1 MVLNELGSNVLN
13 VITKF
18 AKTRLVTNEAVN
30 ALVDEFIGV
39 LETADVPTR
48 ILEPMRKSMT
58 TKILGD
64 SAIME
69 GRANTSQVVQ
79 RIVVQELVSM
89 LSPEQSPF
97 RPVKNRAN
105 IIMFVGLQGAGKTTT
120 CVKFGAYYK
129 RKGWRVG
136 LVCCDTF
143 RTGAFDQLKQ
153 NCTAVKLPFYGS
165 YSEKDPVQIAKDG
178 VKHFSGMDFEIIIL
192 DTSGRHRQEDAL
204 FNEMKLIDNAV
215 QPHDHV
221 FVLDSSIGQAAYEQ
235 ADAFSNAVEIG
246 SVILTKLDG
255 HSRGGGALAAVS
267 ATKAPIIFLG
277 TGEKIEDLEFFD
289 PSRFVSVMLGYGDIV
304 GLSEAFR
311 GGNIDHKAH
320 MQTVV
325 RMLHN
330 HFSFRDFKEQ
340 LKTLNKLGPL
350 QKVASM
356 VPGLSQMAASG
367 DLDIDSEV
375 KQVQIYNIIMDSMAE
390 KELDSNTELLRK
402 EGEDKFRSR
411 VKRIAI
417 GSGYTVE
424 EVLEFFDKAKEFS
437 EIFGKMGK
445 KMKSP
450 GALQDLFSSMKM
462 NPQMVQQMMNGLSSL
477 QGMPDMADIAKS
489 MGMKM
494 PGNMNMQ
501 QIQQMASSMGG
512 MSAGQ
517 LKKFQHIHK
526 SKMPK

>member
-1 MVLNELGSNVLN
+1 MVLNELGSSVLN

-18 AKTRLVTNEAVN
+18 AKTRLTTNEAVN

-39 LETADVPTR
+39 LEAADVPTR
-48 ILEPMRKSMT
+48 TLEPMRKSMT

-64 SAIME
+64 PAIME
-69 GRANTSQVVQ
+69 GRANTQQVVQ

-89 LSPEQSPF
+89 LSPDRPPF
-97 RPVKNRAN
+97 RPVRNRAN
-105 IIMFVGLQGAGKTTT
+105 VIMFVGLQGAGKTTT

-165 YSEKDPVQIAKDG
+165 YSEKDPVQIAQDG
-178 VKHFSGMDFEIIIL
+178 VKHFLSLNFELIIL
-192 DTSGRHRQEDAL
+192 DTSGRHRQEEAL
-204 FNEMKLIDNAV
+204 FTEMKLIDNAV

-267 ATKAPIIFLG
+267 ATKAPIVFLG

-289 PSRFVSVMLGYGDIV
+289 PSRFVSVMLGYGDIM
-304 GLSEAFR
+304 GLHEAMQ

-320 MQTVV
+320 IQTVV

-340 LKTLNKLGPL
+340 LKNLNKMGPL
-350 QKVASM
+350 QKIASM
-356 VPGLSQMAASG
+356 VPGFSQMAASG
-367 DLDIDSEV
+367 DLDMDSEV
-375 KQVQIYNIIMDSMAE
+375 KQLQIFNTIMDSMAA
-390 KELDSNTELLRK
+390 KELDSNTEILKK

-411 VKRIAI
+411 AKRIAI

-424 EVLEFFDKAKEFS
+424 EVLEFFDKAAEFS
-437 EIFGKMGK
+437 EMFGKMGRK
-445 KMKSP
+445 LKSP
-450 GALQDLFSSMKM
+450 GALQELFSSMNM
-462 NPQMVQQMMNGLSSL
+462 NPQMMQQMMSGLGSL
-477 QGMPDMADIAKS
+477 QNMPEMADLAKN

-494 PGNMNMQ
+494 PGNLNMQ
-501 QIQQMASSMGG
+501 QIQQMASGMGG

-517 LKKFQHIHK
+517 LKKLQQIQK
-526 SKMPK
+526 SKMSK